1 MTENN
6 QGDKQMDF
14 DKYIKPEGRGLPVF
28 LLLDVSGSMAGQ
40 KIGTVNVALKEMI
53 ESFRNIE
60 NPKGVVELCL
70 ITFGNG
76 RAEVIRPLSGI
87 GSNDNYDLSAMGDTP
102 MGKSFDQ
109 VTSLIEDYN
118 VVSSRSYAPTIVLI
132 SDGNPTDYDVDGKTA
147 QEIMKWDRI
156 VKVHTSPRTSK
167 AMRLAMGIGDDL
179 NVNVLK
185 AFIGNQDHPVIR
197 ARDNSTISKFFEWVT
212 MSVSENPNKPV
223 TADIDEM
230 FDDDEVEF

>member
-1 MTENN
+1 
-6 QGDKQMDF
+6 MDF
-14 DKYIKPEGRGLPVF
+14 DKYVKPEGRGLPVF

-53 ESFRNIE
+53 DSFRNIE

-70 ITFGNG
+70 ITFGNN
-76 RAEVIRPLSGI
+76 RAEVIRPLSRI
-87 GSNDNYDLSAMGDTP
+87 GPNDNYDLSAMGDTP

-109 VTSLIEDYN
+109 VVSLIEDYN

-132 SDGNPTDYDVDGKTA
+132 SDGNPTDYDAEGKTA
-147 QEIMKWDRI
+147 QDIMMWDRI
-156 VKVHTSPRTSK
+156 IKVHTSPRTSK

-197 ARDNSTISKFFEWVT
+197 ARDNATISKFFEWVT
-212 MSVSENPNKPV
+212 MSVSVRSVSENPNNLV
-223 TADIDEM
+223 TADTGEI